1 MTELIV
7 IYAAFKLYYETHD
20 THSSRPQMPT
30 TDILLLEIEEII
42 RSMPSQRDLSANVQK
57 CLPWLGRASAAMN
70 AWDSI
75 RSIAHFEPLV
85 QHYSHV
91 SAQSLNVSFGPTHQS
106 MLVLLHQAQN
116 DLRLK
121 TIGPLSVG
129 IPSGRVF
136 EYYDEVRKLI
146 EFAKSDLLFVDPYID
161 ADFVSKYLPHVSNGT
176 KVRLLTGVRIQ
187 TLKPSVSVFVAQT
200 GHSIEI
206 RTSTSFHDRY
216 LFVDKQACY
225 QSGASFK
232 DGARKAPTILTQITD
247 AFSEVLAT
255 YEQLWNQ
262 ATPV

>member
-1 MTELIV
+1 
-7 IYAAFKLYYETHD
+7 
-20 THSSRPQMPT
+20 
-30 TDILLLEIEEII
+30 
-42 RSMPSQRDLSANVQK
+42 MPSQRDLAANVQK

-85 QHYSHV
+85 QQYTRV
-91 SAQSLNVSFGPTHQS
+91 SAQSLNVSFGPMHQS

-121 TIGPLSVG
+121 TTGPLSVG
-129 IPSGRVF
+129 ISTGRVF
-136 EYYDEVRKLI
+136 EYFEEVRKLMGL
-146 EFAKSDLLFVDPYID
+146 AKSDLLIVDPYID
-161 ADFVSKYLPHVSNGT
+161 ADFVGKYLPFVSNET
-176 KVRLLTGVRIQ
+176 TVRILAKERIQ
-187 TLKPSVSVFVAQT
+187 MLKPSVSAFIAQT
-200 GHSIEI
+200 GLSIEI
-206 RTSTSFHDRY
+206 RTSDAFHDRF
-216 LFVDKQACY
+216 LFIDKQACY